1 MSLRSCIFR
10 SFYLAPVYRLVPV
23 FNPFLMAALLVR
35 PFTSG
40 PFSLISQFYPD
51 SQDRRSLRR
60 ALRRVRCPQRSSP
73 PSSVLTV
80 PRGTHAYGRFVPD
93 PSLCQPTADVGH
105 TPPLTVMTLTFFF
118 RVTDTGSW
126 LEIGQSITFFCI
138 SSMLLVWSA
147 GICGVGEMLMGQ
159 TRRLA
164 EEGIRIK
171 TA

>member
-1 MSLRSCIFR
+1 
-10 SFYLAPVYRLVPV
+10 
-23 FNPFLMAALLVR
+23 
-35 PFTSG
+35 
-40 PFSLISQFYPD
+40 
-51 SQDRRSLRR
+51 
-60 ALRRVRCPQRSSP
+60 
-73 PSSVLTV
+73 
-80 PRGTHAYGRFVPD
+80 
-93 PSLCQPTADVGH
+93 
-105 TPPLTVMTLTFFF
+105 MTLTFFF

-159 TRRLA
+159 TRRLV